1 MNHLAASSPVTHCLD
16 RRQKCKG
23 TLRESARGE
32 AGGARLVSGI
42 RNVSSVSQPILDNR
56 VAFRKYGVTSFKYLT

>member
-1 MNHLAASSPVTHCLD
+1 MD
-16 RRQKCKG
+16 KRQKCKG

-42 RNVSSVSQPILDNR
+42 RKVSRVSQPMLDNR